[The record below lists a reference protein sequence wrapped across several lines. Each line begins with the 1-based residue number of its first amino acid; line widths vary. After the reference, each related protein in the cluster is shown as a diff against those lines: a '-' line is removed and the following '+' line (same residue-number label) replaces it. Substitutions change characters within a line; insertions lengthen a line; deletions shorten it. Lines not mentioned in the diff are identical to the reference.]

1 LDEVHLGAYLEVDF
15 AADFEVELDGDS
27 RLILTL
33 ISRLIRSRGFGWG
46 WWLRVDLDAD
56 FQVD

>member
-1 LDEVHLGAYLEVDF
+1 MGAYLEVDF

>member
-1 LDEVHLGAYLEVDF
+1 MFMRSLIWMPTFRLIWMRFIWVPI
-15 AADFEVELDGDS
+15 S

-33 ISRLIRSRGFGWG
+33 ISRLIRSRGFGLG
-46 WWLRVDLDAD
+46 WWFWVDFDAD